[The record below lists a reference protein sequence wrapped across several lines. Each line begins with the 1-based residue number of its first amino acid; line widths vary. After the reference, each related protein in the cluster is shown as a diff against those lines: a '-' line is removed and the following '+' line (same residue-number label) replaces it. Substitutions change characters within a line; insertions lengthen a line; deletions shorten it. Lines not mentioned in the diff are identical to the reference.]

1 MRYLKLS
8 ILLLLFPA
16 ILFAQ
21 SGWVLQ
27 HSGTNATLNDVFMI
41 NENTGYAAGNMGVI
55 LKTTNSGNNWS
66 NIFGQTN
73 YDAVSVNF
81 LNLNTGWIYL
91 RSYSERDS
99 TFFLKTTNNGVS
111 WNRIFIDTNLAFG
124 YYINFHFLNENTG
137 YLADSWKLRK
147 TTNGGLNWSVLF
159 DSLPTGVYF
168 INEQTG
174 WIGRFNAGLWKST
187 DAGTSWFQQIQFSP
201 HQYNSDIYF
210 VNEYTGFFAS
220 GSPLG
225 TLYRTTNRGL
235 NWDWLYID
243 VTGFSFPNENTGYAI
258 TSGMLGYEIAKT
270 TNTGVNWVI
279 HSFNTNVNV
288 YMRSIYF
295 PSVNTGWAVGSF
307 GVILKTTSGG
317 VTIGIDP
324 ISTEIPND
332 YSLSQNY
339 PNPFNPQTNIRFEIP
354 RAALVILKVYNS
366 LGEEITTLTNEELRA
381 GVYEVQFDA
390 TNLPS
395 GMYYYRIAAG
405 NYTQTKKMVLVK

>member
-16 ILFAQ
+16 ILFTQ
-21 SGWVLQ
+21 SGWILQ
-27 HSGTNATLNDVFMI
+27 HSGTNVPLNDIFMI
-41 NENTGYAAGNMGVI
+41 NENTGYVTGNMGVI

-124 YYINFHFLNENTG
+124 YYINFQFLNENTG

-159 DSLPTGVYF
+159 DSLPTGVNF

-174 WIGRFNAGLWKST
+174 WIGRFNSGIWKTTDSGLNWI
-187 DAGTSWFQQIQFSP
+187 QQHGFLH
-201 HQYNSDIYF
+201 HQYNTEFHFINDQ
-210 VNEYTGFFAS
+210 TGFFA
-220 GSPLG
+220 GGYPFG
-225 TLYRTTNRGL
+225 KLYRTTNGGS
-235 NWDWLYID
+235 NWVWFYID
-243 VTGFSFPNENTGYAI
+243 VTGFSFPNVNTGYAI
-258 TSGMLGYEIAKT
+258 TPGMFEYEIAKT
-270 TNTGVNWVI
+270 TNMGDSWVI
-279 HSFNTNVNV
+279 HSFNTNVYV

-295 PSVNTGWAVGSF
+295 PSVNTGWAVGSS

-317 VTIGIDP
+317 VTIGIEP

-332 YSLSQNY
+332 FSLSQNY
-339 PNPFNPQTNIRFEIP
+339 PNPFNPRTNIRFEIP